1 MEKVSGFLFLF
12 QAVRIIV
19 KAASMSNVGF
29 WLWERI
35 YSGDRGGDPEGT
47 WTGVCER
54 TVSAGRRAI
63 WTAESESACSVS
75 EKGERT
81 LPREDNLVLYG
92 ISFWPGTLQKK
103 QGKVRS
109 DGWDAGT
116 AGCSCRRTFCGRKKE
131 YHAVVPWLIQ
141 PTSDWCKK
149 KSLEQGSVA
158 EWNPTIK
165 RGIDWK
171 IEEK

>member
-19 KAASMSNVGF
+19 KAASM
-29 WLWERI
+29 RQ
-35 YSGDRGGDPEGT
+35 RGILIMGKNLL
-47 WTGVCER
+47 R
-54 TVSAGRRAI
+54 RQRRRAI

-149 KSLEQGSVA
+149 KSGTGKCCRVEP
-158 EWNPTIK
+158 NDKK
-165 RGIDWK
+165 RNWLK
-171 IEEK
+171 NRRKVKK